1 MGQLNRD
8 SAARAEGAQR
18 TLMPNSSAARS
29 GTFEQLPSE
38 QRRRAGRLPG
48 AAAARPAVGADDEH
62 SITDHARVGSVMDR
76 SRCLASRA
84 AADAQAQTRGS
95 RRPTTREFNLRAY
108 AELLRSDL
116 RAQKVAIIT
125 EVMQF
130 TEAEDA
136 AFWPVY
142 REYEAELAKINDD
155 RMALITEYAAS
166 YDALTDATADRLAKR
181 ALDLEA
187 RRQALTAELLR
198 TLQAVLPAKT
208 AARFLQVEHQIL
220 LLLDLQ
226 IAASLPIAPR

>member
-1 MGQLNRD
+1 MVKASHLRVG
-8 SAARAEGAQR
+8 AACVLALVAGARIAQAQ
-18 TLMPNSSAARS
+18 AA
-29 GTFEQLPSE
+29 GP
-38 QRRRAGRLPG
+38 
-48 AAAARPAVGADDEH
+48 AAAA
-62 SITDHARVGSVMDR
+62 T
-76 SRCLASRA
+76 SR
-84 AADAQAQTRGS
+84 D
-95 RRPTTREFNLRAY
+95 FNLIAY

-142 REYEAELAKINDD
+142 RQYETDLAKINDD
-155 RMALITEYAAS
+155 RIALITEYSTS
-166 YDALTDATADRLAKR
+166 YEALTDASADRLAQN
-181 ALDLEA
+181 ALALEA
-187 RRQALTAELLR
+187 RRHALTVSYYDR
-198 TLQAVLPAKT
+198 FKSVLPPKT

>member
-1 MGQLNRD
+1 MC
-8 SAARAEGAQR
+8 AAWPSR
-18 TLMPNSSAARS
+18 RS
-29 GTFEQLPSE
+29 PH
-38 QRRRAGRLPG
+38 RAGASRLP
-48 AAAARPAVGADDEH
+48 P
-62 SITDHARVGSVMDR
+62 
-76 SRCLASRA
+76 
-84 AADAQAQTRGS
+84 AADA
-95 RRPTTREFNLRAY
+95 REINLRAY

-155 RMALITEYAAS
+155 RMALIKDYAAG
-166 YDALTDATADRLAKR
+166 YETLTDATADGSRCAR
-181 ALDLEA
+181 SASRPDGTRSLERYYA
-187 RRQALTAELLR
+187 RFKS
-198 TLQAVLPAKT
+198 VIPAKT

-226 IAASLPIAPR
+226 IAASLPIASKGNRHAHACIRLLDRSRPSS